1 MIIIGVDPGISG
13 AISIVENKK
22 ILEVYDTPTMIEGKK
37 NKRQINGAQVTNIIK
52 ERLNKGNEVV
62 VVVEHVNAM
71 PGQGVTS
78 MFNFGQSFGVI
89 KGICAA
95 LSLPIYFVRPTK
107 WKKHFNLIKTH
118 KDASRTKVIEAYP
131 EISSKLHRKKDCNRA
146 DAILIALYFN
156 EVATQVVGLG
166 GSTDFSLIQLFLR
179 ADFIVK
185 SVIILLIAASIYSWA
200 LIFDKYKLFK
210 KIEKTTTT
218 FEEKF
223 WKSKSAESFYN
234 SLTNRDKDP
243 VANIFQSAMAEVIK
257 TKSKS
262 SVVQSARVSRI
273 IEISTDKQIRN
284 IEKNFTFLA
293 TVGSTAPFIGL
304 FGTVWGIMNSFQ
316 SIAISRNTSL
326 AIVAPGIAEALFAT
340 ALGLLAAIPAVVAY
354 NKFNS
359 DAKRYGSRIENFSK
373 RFLSII

>member
-1 MIIIGVDPGISG
+1 M
-13 AISIVENKK
+13 E
-22 ILEVYDTPTMIEGKK
+22 
-37 NKRQINGAQVTNIIK
+37 Q
-52 ERLNKGNEVV
+52 
-62 VVVEHVNAM
+62 
-71 PGQGVTS
+71 
-78 MFNFGQSFGVI
+78 
-89 KGICAA
+89 
-95 LSLPIYFVRPTK
+95 
-107 WKKHFNLIKTH
+107 
-118 KDASRTKVIEAYP
+118 
-131 EISSKLHRKKDCNRA
+131 
-146 DAILIALYFN
+146 

-185 SVIILLIAASIYSWA
+185 SVIIILIAASVYSWA
-200 LIFDKYKLFK
+200 LIFEKYKLFK
-210 KIEKTTTT
+210 KIEKSTSS

-223 WKSKSAESFYN
+223 WKSRSAESFYN
-234 SLTNRDKDP
+234 SLTNKEKDP
-243 VANIFQSAMAEVIK
+243 IANIFQSAMAELIK

-262 SVVQSARVSRI
+262 SSVQSTRVIRV
-273 IEISTDKQIRN
+273 IEISADKEIKL
-284 IEKNFTFLA
+284 IEKHFTFLA

-359 DAKRYGSRIENFSK
+359 DSKKYSARIENFSK
-373 RFLSII
+373 RFISII